1 MLPAQTPFGIA
12 IVLRALVFKSTRSM
26 TLPAVAHIEPKA
38 TTAATIWPPLSPSG
52 ASALPVV
59 GSTAVRVL
67 FFGSRSHNVWPFEE
81 SMPTR

>member
-12 IVLRALVFKSTRSM
+12 IVLSALVSKSTRST

-38 TTAATIWPPLSPSG
+38 TTAAAIWPPLSPSG
-52 ASALPVV
+52 GSASPVV

-67 FFGSRSHNVWPFEE
+67 FFGSRSHNVLEE